1 LHAKETVSIGRLP
14 RTLARQKGIGRTQH
28 PKKASEAPSLTNA
41 YAAVPTPR
49 AEFLPSPTAP
59 SHPAAHEVAPPAPK
73 SRRTGRAPVIRDSP
87 VPAATATPQLAQKR
101 QRACSKPHDH
111 AHTRLPACSTSAD
124 DQRGAGC
131 SNCNHK
137 GGSISRRCAM
147 PRQGRQAA
155 WLDLAAALGGTR
167 AGPRGRRGPPESLD
181 RR

>member
-87 VPAATATPQLAQKR
+87 VPAATLTPQLAQKQTKGLPETTR
-101 QRACSKPHDH
+101 PRAH
-111 AHTRLPACSTSAD
+111 
-124 DQRGAGC
+124 
-131 SNCNHK
+131 
-137 GGSISRRCAM
+137 
-147 PRQGRQAA
+147 
-155 WLDLAAALGGTR
+155 AAAS
-167 AGPRGRRGPPESLD
+167 AQHFGRRPA
-181 RR
+181 RRRLQQLQPQRRQHFSPLRHVAPGTASCLA